1 MALEV
6 TAPAYGAPNANKPL
20 GTKQDLGD
28 KDIFLKLLVAQM
40 QYQDPLN
47 PTDSTQMSSQ
57 LAQFNMVEQQTATNK
72 WLEQMAANQSG
83 GGGSA
88 DSAASYLGKTVTVNQ
103 SVVDFNGMVQ
113 NFAIKIDGNTNQNY
127 VVIADS
133 DGNPIRTY
141 SLGALASG
149 THQLSWD
156 GITST
161 GNQATYGTYSID
173 VISTDDLGLSVPS
186 IVQRSGVVD
195 SIRIS
200 TAGTQLMVGGSPAD
214 ISDVIEIRL

>member
-6 TAPAYGAPNANKPL
+6 TAPAYGAPNANDPI
-20 GTKQDLGD
+20 GTQQNLGD

-40 QYQDPLN
+40 TYQDPLD
-47 PTDSTQMSSQ
+47 PSDSTQMSAQ

-83 GGGSA
+83 GGST

-103 SVVDFNGMVQ
+103 SVVDFNGTVQ
-113 NFAIKIDGNTNQNY
+113 NFAINIDGNTNQNY

-133 DGNPIRTY
+133 EGNPVRTY
-141 SLGALASG
+141 SLGALAAG
-149 THQLSWD
+149 THQMSWD

-161 GNQATYGTYSID
+161 GNQATYGSYSID
-173 VISTDDLGLSVPS
+173 VISTDSQGLSVPA

-214 ISDVIEIRL
+214 ITDVTEIRL